1 MQSNY
6 KNNTLPFADI
16 SAKYQTEM
24 DKVDITSKETI
35 QVETVN
41 KSDYSDEEISEFL
54 KDKPYTAF
62 SYNYYNK
69 YAKEQQAKEYIYSIM
84 DTYYN
89 SIDVYDNPIERR
101 REMDLY
107 AYKND
112 ITEDDIYNILGNE
125 TALNIGQLLGYICKW
140 QCIIFIITL
149 QYLCISVIII
159 YLYNNLLNKK
169 WNIFLVYS
177 DYILILANSLPNV
190 II

>member
-107 AYKND
+107 AYKK
-112 ITEDDIYNILGNE
+112 ER
-125 TALNIGQLLGYICKW
+125 K
-140 QCIIFIITL
+140 
-149 QYLCISVIII
+149 SV
-159 YLYNNLLNKK
+159 
-169 WNIFLVYS
+169 V
-177 DYILILANSLPNV
+177 
-190 II
+190 

>member
-41 KSDYSDEEISEFL
+41 KSDYSDEERSEFL

-101 REMDLY
+101 REMDLS

-112 ITEDDIYNILGNE
+112 ITEDAIYSILGNA
-125 TALNIGQLLGYICKW
+125 TALNIGQLLD
-140 QCIIFIITL
+140 TL
-149 QYLCISVIII
+149 IKNYL
-159 YLYNNLLNKK
+159 L
-169 WNIFLVYS
+169 
-177 DYILILANSLPNV
+177 
-190 II
+190 

>member
-69 YAKEQQAKEYIYSIM
+69 YAKEQQAKEYIY
-84 DTYYN
+84 
-89 SIDVYDNPIERR
+89 DNPIERR

-125 TALNIGQLLGYICKW
+125 TALNIGQLLD
-140 QCIIFIITL
+140 TL
-149 QYLCISVIII
+149 IKNYL
-159 YLYNNLLNKK
+159 L
-169 WNIFLVYS
+169 
-177 DYILILANSLPNV
+177 
-190 II
+190 

>member
-1 MQSNY
+1 MQINNNYTNTQVLQSNY

-69 YAKEQQAKEYIYSIM
+69 YAKEYIYSIM

-112 ITEDDIYNILGNE
+112 ITEDDTE
-125 TALNIGQLLGYICKW
+125 
-140 QCIIFIITL
+140 
-149 QYLCISVIII
+149 S
-159 YLYNNLLNKK
+159 
-169 WNIFLVYS
+169 
-177 DYILILANSLPNV
+177 LAMV
-190 II
+190 AEEGEEYKHE

>member
-1 MQSNY
+1 
-6 KNNTLPFADI
+6 
-16 SAKYQTEM
+16 M

-125 TALNIGQLLGYICKW
+125 TALNIGQLLD
-140 QCIIFIITL
+140 TL
-149 QYLCISVIII
+149 IKNYL
-159 YLYNNLLNKK
+159 L
-169 WNIFLVYS
+169 
-177 DYILILANSLPNV
+177 
-190 II
+190 

>member
-112 ITEDDIYNILGNE
+112 ITEDDIYNILGMCLEGAVNTE
-125 TALNIGQLLGYICKW
+125 HKQGLATQP
-140 QCIIFIITL
+140 
-149 QYLCISVIII
+149 
-159 YLYNNLLNKK
+159 
-169 WNIFLVYS
+169 
-177 DYILILANSLPNV
+177 ILSPR
-190 II
+190 